1 MNTDVSLDF
10 KSKLYIVTNKIKKI
24 KNLKFDTELY
34 DDELNKIVNVLN
46 SKLSVSKTK
55 RFEGFLVTDY
65 VDAIDK
71 LTKLENKLSEYD
83 IYIRAYYY
91 SKYLDGISV
100 NKDNLN
106 DIIGEIKVILNGL
119 RNSSVIDYKDEAHIV
134 EMFYKEVYNVIKKEI
149 ELNNSHVLFDYCSN
163 YDIDCSF
170 LEEEIVKEINS
181 LQIDNYSLLLNE
193 YYKLMRL
200 GSSSNLF
207 NLDLITSIIYKDR
220 QDEINSNIK
229 LQARELIDKI
239 NLSTSKVN
247 EDIIRYNKY
256 KESIKA
262 YKVLISDCKL
272 QLFKKI
278 CAVLVACSIPVGC
291 FFGLGSIKSKKY
303 HVVTK
308 TYNSYTG
315 KTIEEEDYVFNIDDS
330 VKCIEYVDYN
340 NYNVE
345 KIEYNLD
352 FLGYDN
358 IEDYIKYIEGEHNL
372 SYDSFKIVRRSDVEV
387 KDKVDYFEIIYRV
400 VNEDDYIYESLF
412 SSDPMIMIF
421 LLSFFLLYLPYFIKN
436 NLNFKIKRLYHD
448 MKNNRVLKKEKMKE
462 LKELTKI
469 LLDEIKENDY
479 LRLMFNEE
487 IRKHKE
493 IIDALEY
500 EIVDV
505 KDSSLD
511 IKRKTFK

>member
-1 MNTDVSLDF
+1 MNTDVSLEF
-10 KSKLYIVTNKIKKI
+10 KSKLNVVTKKIKKI

-34 DDELNKIVNVLN
+34 DDELNKIVNGLN

-55 RFEGFLVTDY
+55 RFEGFLVSDY

-71 LTKLENKLSEYD
+71 LIRLENKLGEYD

-100 NKDNLN
+100 DKDNLN

-134 EMFYKEVYNVIKKEI
+134 EMFYREVYNVIKKEI

-181 LQIDNYSLLLNE
+181 LQIDNYSVLLNE

-220 QDEINSNIK
+220 QDEINSSIK
-229 LQARELIDKI
+229 LQASELIDKL
-239 NLSTSKVN
+239 NLSTCKVN
-247 EDIIRYNKY
+247 EDIDRYNKG
-256 KESIKA
+256 KESIRA
-262 YKVLISDCKL
+262 YKVLVADCRL

-278 CAVLVACSIPVGC
+278 CAVLIACSIPVGC

-303 HVVTK
+303 NVVTK

-315 KTIEEEDYVFNIDDS
+315 KTMEEEDYMFNGDDY

-340 NYNVE
+340 DYYVS
-345 KIEYNLD
+345 KYEYELE
-352 FLGYDN
+352 FLGYDD

-372 SYDSFKIVRRSDVEV
+372 SHDSFKLVSRKDVEV

-400 VNEDDYIYESLF
+400 VNENDYIYESMFGTGSL
-412 SSDPMIMIF
+412 IYI
-421 LLSFFLLYLPYFIKN
+421 LLVFFVNLYMPSFVRTIINCQRLYNDLKN
-436 NLNFKIKRLYHD
+436 NK
-448 MKNNRVLKKEKMKE
+448 VLKKEKMEE
-462 LKELTKI
+462 LKKLTKI

-479 LRLMFNEE
+479 LRLKFNEE
-487 IRKHKE
+487 ISKHRE
-493 IIDALEY
+493 IIDDLEY

-505 KDSSLD
+505 KENSLD
-511 IKRKTFK
+511 IKRKTFR